1 MPRIL
6 TGSLVTFALPD
17 LLQWLEVS
25 RHSGRLSVRKEGTKR
40 SIDFLRG
47 SIVFVSSNRP
57 GERLGTF
64 LEARGI
70 LPRGTLFEALAENFL
85 TGRNLTRVLLDRGL
99 VSREALAAA
108 VEELAVRILLDM
120 FRWPR
125 ADFEFDPEAPTE
137 DILHIRLSLHGQLL
151 AMHGAKLVDDATRWA
166 DADEAR
172 AASSLPAPDGLDP
185 EEVSR
190 TFWSLLERIQTAG
203 LSLENARE
211 LYYGFHR
218 FGRGMS
224 RRLRGPLRPAP
235 IFDDTADLLRRALE
249 EEEAGEQLIQIAALD
264 PFLTFDLLLIAN
276 SLAPTPHGIAGTVRE
291 AADTMGNQAFR
302 RILDLA
308 SRPGSSFV
316 SSPEPLERVVRTTA
330 IATAVAASR
339 LARPL
344 SCSPELAYTVGLLE
358 PIATHGLLQ
367 ELVTAGVPPGPLRAA
382 MLADMRPIYGK
393 WLAAQAG
400 LPEELA
406 AAMSA
411 SGEVSSG
418 SSLAERLLFLA
429 HPLAVS
435 GLSGSLGTQ
444 LSSDDV
450 GLAGLAASLEANA
463 GLHEEIARRTAEL
476 CDIIGL

>member
-1 MPRIL
+1 MPEVVSTAASDGRGFSAWLMNRDASSPWDQDALSPPSPSRVRLHGTVPRIL

-25 RHSGRLSVRKEGTKR
+25 RHSGRLAVRKAGTKR

-85 TGRNLTRVLLDRGL
+85 TGRNLTRVLLDRGH

-190 TFWSLLERIQTAG
+190 TFWSLLERIQTAPAIVDQWQLEKLALVTTRKHVLWHTPG
-203 LSLENARE
+203 LPPE
-211 LYYGFHR
+211 YHHR
-218 FGRGMS
+218 LWGRSFATVESAIEALTSALPPGATIAVIPE
-224 RRLRGPLRPAP
+224 GPY
-235 IFDDTADLLRRALE
+235 
-249 EEEAGEQLIQIAALD
+249 
-264 PFLTFDLLLIAN
+264 
-276 SLAPTPHGIAGTVRE
+276 V
-291 AADTMGNQAFR
+291 
-302 RILDLA
+302 
-308 SRPGSSFV
+308 
-316 SSPEPLERVVRTTA
+316 
-330 IATAVAASR
+330 
-339 LARPL
+339 LAR
-344 SCSPELAYTVGLLE
+344 
-358 PIATHGLLQ
+358 
-367 ELVTAGVPPGPLRAA
+367 
-382 MLADMRPIYGK
+382 
-393 WLAAQAG
+393 
-400 LPEELA
+400 
-406 AAMSA
+406 SA
-411 SGEVSSG
+411 S
-418 SSLAERLLFLA
+418 
-429 HPLAVS
+429 
-435 GLSGSLGTQ
+435 
-444 LSSDDV
+444 
-450 GLAGLAASLEANA
+450 
-463 GLHEEIARRTAEL
+463 
-476 CDIIGL
+476 